1 MFDPFAFVAK
11 AAGGGGIGL
20 GDSQSAASHSGD
32 ISGPRIT
39 FGSSAP
45 GITTGQL
52 ALIVVGGLAAIYV
65 FKKVG

>member
-1 MFDPFAFVAK
+1 MFDPFSFVAQ
-11 AAGGGGIGL
+11 AAGGGGISL
-20 GDSQSAASHSGD
+20 GDAKSTASQSGD
-32 ISGPRIT
+32 LSGPRIT

-65 FKKVG
+65 FKKVA